1 MASNLNSEFNY
12 RYQVMGCTPW
22 EKLKNL
28 KNFLIGRKEAAAMEK
43 VFDMKHRAFIEE
55 FEDLKKDPNV
65 KPYVI
70 LRKEAEVIESLEHL
84 ENQKHAFQ
92 LAHAEV
98 AILEKLIAELYVELN
113 PTRLYYEDGSPYS
126 DDEMFEVN
134 ANLEFTVMIGR
145 EIQSEIIANGR
156 PSAAKILNAMSNPQT
171 LEMLQCIGLIPPE
184 ISLLTHTEI
193 FEKLSNDNKN
203 STNLLDE

>member
-1 MASNLNSEFNY
+1 
-12 RYQVMGCTPW
+12 
-22 EKLKNL
+22 
-28 KNFLIGRKEAAAMEK
+28 
-43 VFDMKHRAFIEE
+43 
-55 FEDLKKDPNV
+55 
-65 KPYVI
+65 
-70 LRKEAEVIESLEHL
+70 
-84 ENQKHAFQ
+84 
-92 LAHAEV
+92 
-98 AILEKLIAELYVELN
+98 
-113 PTRLYYEDGSPYS
+113 
-126 DDEMFEVN
+126 
-134 ANLEFTVMIGR
+134 MIGR